1 MTHVLTIGS
10 RQTRSKLRTQRMSR
24 RRKGN
29 FISEGRSGHANISCC
44 IRQGLGCCTILGLM
58 EVRFPKWF
66 LRVKKGVINL
76 FLCISMAYNVI
87 SCIEIAKNTQTL
99 KIADF
104 TM

>member
-1 MTHVLTIGS
+1 MPPPSKNSLVLI
-10 RQTRSKLRTQRMSR
+10 
-24 RRKGN
+24 RRKGFDKSFLHRAIRILPGDN
-29 FISEGRSGHANISCC
+29 FVGIRSDNQLL
-44 IRQGLGCCTILGLM
+44 RQGLGCCTILGLM

>member
-1 MTHVLTIGS
+1 MT
-10 RQTRSKLRTQRMSR
+10 
-24 RRKGN
+24 RRKYAGVWVPLLR
-29 FISEGRSGHANISCC
+29 SSGVVLWVYLPGRLSCLFEST
-44 IRQGLGCCTILGLM
+44 RGPSSTILGLM